1 MNYSKDIKSL
11 TWQEFAGLDHPETG
25 SVSVENEGNK
35 FYLYY
40 GQSLSD
46 QSYDRFTTRVPA
58 DCLSNSNL
66 TWEDILDEH
75 FNNEEVINTFK
86 ALQQQVVEELDDLE
100 ATESDYYQDYD
111 NEYER

>member
-11 TWQEFAGLDHPETG
+11 TWQEFAGLDYAETKTVG
-25 SVSVENEGNK
+25 TEVEGNK
-35 FYLYY
+35 IYLYY
-40 GQSLSD
+40 CHQLPD
-46 QSYDRFTTRVPA
+46 HDRFSTRVSA
-58 DCLSNSNL
+58 GCLSNL

>member
-25 SVSVENEGNK
+25 SVSVEDEGNK
-35 FYLYY
+35 FYLDYC
-40 GQSLSD
+40 QKLPD
-46 QSYDRFTTRVPA
+46 HDRFSTRVPA

-86 ALQQQVVEELDDLE
+86 ALQQLAVEELDDLE

>member
-1 MNYSKDIKSL
+1 MNYSKDIKAL

-25 SVSVENEGNK
+25 SVSVEIEGNK
-35 FYLYY
+35 RYLSY

-58 DCLSNSNL
+58 DSLGDY
-66 TWEDILDEH
+66 TWEDILDKN
-75 FNNEEVINTFK
+75 FDNDEVIDTFK
-86 ALQQQVVEELDDLE
+86 SLQQQVVEELDDLE